1 MNFATNKLIAHGLMK
16 IENRY
21 LVIKRTAIKRGKP
34 NAYPEYWNI
43 PGGMV
48 EPGETPVEG
57 VIREV
62 KEEVNLDIK
71 ANKIIHEDSNFDTE
85 KNCVFT
91 RLVYECYVL
100 NNKIEEIKLDPEEH
114 TEYKLITGLDE
125 LKNEKIVDY
134 LKEILD

>member
-71 ANKIIHEDSNFDTE
+71 VNKIIHEDA
-85 KNCVFT
+85 
-91 RLVYECYVL
+91 
-100 NNKIEEIKLDPEEH
+100 I
-114 TEYKLITGLDE
+114 LI
-125 LKNEKIVDY
+125 LKKIVFLHD
-134 LKEILD
+134 